1 MIQPPESRPHIA
13 ALLVLLYASLLMVI
27 LTLAMAGCGFESR
40 EAGDDATE
48 LRFVSGGPID
58 TLDPQAT
65 SWLIDFRI
73 IECLYE
79 PLLRV
84 DPQSLELMP
93 AAAEALPQ
101 VSEDG
106 LTYTFTIR
114 EDARWSNGDAVRASD
129 FAYGWMRAL
138 LPDLAADYAG
148 LFFCIDGGED
158 FFTWRS
164 EKLAEVARGQTTPDA
179 AWQQTQQRFTQ
190 TVGIATPDER
200 TLVVTLREPT
210 AYFKELVAF
219 APYSPIHR
227 ASAEPFMTLDPATG
241 AQTMQSDYFRLPTN
255 LVGNGPYRL
264 TEWTFKRRVIL
275 DQSPHYWNRA
285 AMQNQRVVMEVNSD
299 EGNALL
305 NYQQGRYDWFPNL
318 STNSEAAPALVS
330 SDRADVHVQ
339 PAAATVFYIFN
350 CRPQL
355 DDGRDNP
362 LADPRVRQ
370 AFAMA
375 VDRNLIVE
383 SVTRL
388 HEPTATTLTP
398 EGAIPGYRP
407 PTDAL
412 PGYDPEAARRLLA
425 DAGYPG
431 GRGLTGLTILFNTE
445 APHEKL
451 ASALANQWKQHLG
464 VSIQL
469 DPVDKTRFRQRRK
482 NGGFTIARG
491 NWYGDYR
498 DPTTFLDM
506 LRHNDGNN
514 DSGYDNPA
522 YDQKLKEAAGTLDPE
537 ARMATLADAEAIM
550 LADVPVVPLHQAI
563 NLELFDPARVSGLH
577 PNTWNY
583 RRMETIGV
591 GATDTRAP
599 APSGPTATP
608 GRADAEDAAP
618 PTDLDAAPVLPT
630 DADPE

>member
-1 MIQPPESRPHIA
+1 MIQPPESRPQIA
-13 ALLVLLYASLLMVI
+13 ALLVLLYACVLLVI
-27 LTLAMAGCGFESR
+27 LTLAMAGCGFESQ
-40 EAGDDATE
+40 ESSGDRGE
-48 LRFVSGGPID
+48 RRFVSGGPID
-58 TLDPQAT
+58 TLDPQGT

-79 PLLRV
+79 TLLRV
-84 DPQSLELMP
+84 DPATLELMP
-93 AAAEALPQ
+93 AAAEAMPE
-101 VSEDG
+101 VSVDG

-114 EDARWSNGDAVRASD
+114 PDAKWSNGDAVTSTD

-148 LFFCIDGGED
+148 LFFCIAGGEE

-164 EKLAEVARGQTTPDA
+164 EQLSAVAGGEISPDD
-179 AWQQTQQRFTQ
+179 AWQQTQQRFDQ
-190 TVGIATPDER
+190 TVGIATPDDR

-210 AYFKELVAF
+210 AYFNELVAF
-219 APYSPIHR
+219 APYAPIHR
-227 ASAEPFMTLDPATG
+227 GSADEFLTLDPATG
-241 AQTMQSDYFRLPTN
+241 ARTMQSDYFRLPKN

-275 DQSPHYWNRA
+275 DQNPHYWNRS
-285 AMQNQRVVMEVNSD
+285 AMNNQRVVMEVNSD

-318 STNSEAAPALVS
+318 STSSAPAPELVT
-330 SDRADVHVQ
+330 SDRPDVHVG
-339 PAAATVFYIFN
+339 PAAGTVFYIFN

-362 LADPRVRQ
+362 LADVRVRR

-375 VDRNLIVE
+375 VDRDLIVE

-388 HEPTATTLTP
+388 REPTSTTLTP
-398 EGAIPGYRP
+398 EGAIPGYAP
-407 PTDAL
+407 PTGAM
-412 PGYDPEAARRLLA
+412 PGFDPEAGRKLLA
-425 DAGYPG
+425 EAGYPG
-431 GRGLTGLTILFNTE
+431 GQGLSGLTILYNTE

-469 DPVDKTRFRQRRK
+469 DPVDKARFRQRRK

-514 DSGYDNPA
+514 DSGYDNPS
-522 YDQKLKEAAGTLDPE
+522 YDQKLKQAAGL
-537 ARMATLADAEAIM
+537 LDAEARSSALTEAEALM

-563 NLELFDPARVSGLH
+563 NLELFDPKRVTGLH
-577 PNTWNY
+577 PNAWNY

-591 GATDTRAP
+591 RTLAATEAE
-599 APSGPTATP
+599 STP
-608 GRADAEDAAP
+608 AAP
-618 PTDLDAAPVLPT
+618 PTDLDAAPVSPT
-630 DADPE
+630 ADDEGLE